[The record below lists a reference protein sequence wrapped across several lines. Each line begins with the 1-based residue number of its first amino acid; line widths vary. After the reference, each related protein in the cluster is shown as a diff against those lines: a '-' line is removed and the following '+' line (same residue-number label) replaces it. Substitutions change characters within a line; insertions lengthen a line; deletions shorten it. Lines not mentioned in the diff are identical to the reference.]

1 MKTFMNS
8 LLITLPLLSFHG
20 GVLTSISDVFN
31 TKEIVEEV
39 VHAKG
44 YEIHQDITMN
54 TQGNSK
60 TTFDNNALI
69 LPEFQL
75 IGPCA
80 LNNNEKKIALL
91 AYYTS
96 KGVSIYSPNNATNI
110 IKSYRCNGVPYEA
123 LVAPAEWTATRFRVL
138 LPSNKRQRAI
148 YEAFNSGDITQL
160 SDDLFK
166 GIPEPSSSAIRY
178 SATETPA
185 SNVFNTIDTYLIWAK
200 IPTERGSMNVL
211 IRMREVTENANL
223 SALKFDLAVSKG

>member
-1 MKTFMNS
+1 MKTLMNS
-8 LLITLPLLSFHG
+8 LLITLPLLSLSG
-20 GVLTSISDVFN
+20 GVSTSLSDLFN
-31 TKEIVEEV
+31 TKEIVEELV
-39 VHAKG
+39 YAKG

-60 TTFDNNALI
+60 TTFDNSALI

-110 IKSYRCNGVPYEA
+110 IKNYRCNGASYEA
-123 LVAPAEWTATRFRVL
+123 LVIPTEWTATRFRVL
-138 LPSNKRQRAI
+138 LPSNKRQRTV

-160 SDDLFK
+160 SDDLLK
-166 GIPEPSSSAIRY
+166 GIPEPSSSAVRY
-178 SATETPA
+178 STTETPA
-185 SNVFNTIDTYLIWAK
+185 SNVFNTTDTYLIWAK
-200 IPTERGSMNVL
+200 IPTEQGSINVL
-211 IRMREVTENANL
+211 IRMKEVTENENL
-223 SALKFDLAVSKG
+223 SALKFDLAVPKG